1 MPMNA
6 SVTVVP
12 LDQPEQMRAAIDLYR
27 SVFELD
33 QTDPAVSPRL
43 LASLRLNGGSVMG
56 AYDGPRLVGFAY
68 GFIGKDPSSGE
79 IYHYSQTAAVD
90 SAYQGRGVGRALKYG
105 QREFILSTGITK
117 MRWSY
122 DPVRAGNAHFNLD
135 VLGARGRWFVPNLY
149 GLDDMG
155 RDAGHRSD
163 RLIVEWDLAGSPSP
177 APVSR
182 TPAVVPAWG
191 EVVRDHVDL
200 LLGVPRHWSAVAGD
214 HAEAE
219 RIRTVVSA
227 ALAEGLDDGYVA
239 TSCVVADDDT
249 AYYRL
254 RPAGA

>member
-1 MPMNA
+1 MNA

-12 LDQPEQMRAAIDLYR
+12 LDQPEQLRTAIDLYR
-27 SVFELD
+27 SVFELER
-33 QTDPAVSPRL
+33 TDPAVSPRL

-56 AYDGPRLVGFAY
+56 AYDGERLVGFAY
-68 GFIGKDPSSGE
+68 GFIGKDPASSE

-90 SAYQGRGVGRALKYG
+90 ASYQGRGVGRALKYG

-122 DPVRAGNAHFNLD
+122 DPVRSSNAHFNLD

-163 RLIVEWDLAGSPSP
+163 RLIVEWDLAGSPTPPSTSL
-177 APVSR
+177 AP
-182 TPAVVPAWG
+182 TTVPAWG
-191 EVVRDHVDL
+191 ELVRDHVDL
-200 LLGVPRHWSAVAGD
+200 LLGVPRHWSKIAVD
-214 HAEAE
+214 HEAAE
-219 RIRTVVSA
+219 RLRTVVSA
-227 ALAEGLDDGYVA
+227 ALTEALNDGYVA

-254 RPAGA
+254 RPAGAA